1 VSPDVMAYVPISAE
15 QARLLRSSGA
25 LDGPLPAHCVTP
37 GLLRAHDL
45 TADAED
51 AEYTALA
58 YAGVSALLT
67 MGARRRLV
75 VAAEVSAEPAAG
87 DPSDPFG
94 RVSLDQLAF
103 SQVTSLFADEPD
115 SAERLVRA
123 RGLAAGLEFEAV
135 VDADEIE
142 SLLDA
147 SDLLWFAP
155 SELDRLLDPDA

>member
-1 VSPDVMAYVPISAE
+1 MTYVPLGVD
-15 QARLLRSSGA
+15 QARLLRQSGA

-45 TADAED
+45 TADTED

-67 MGARRRLV
+67 SADWPRIV
-75 VAAEVSAEPAAG
+75 VAAEVSGEPTAE
-87 DPSDPFG
+87 DPYDPFG
-94 RVSLDQLAF
+94 RVSLDRLAF
-103 SQVTSLFADEPD
+103 SQITSLFADEPD
-115 SAERLVRA
+115 SAERLARA
-123 RGLAAGLEFEAV
+123 RGLAAGLDFEEV
-135 VDADEIE
+135 VDTHEIE

-155 SELDRLLDPDA
+155 SELDRLLDPAA

>member
-1 VSPDVMAYVPISAE
+1 
-15 QARLLRSSGA
+15 
-25 LDGPLPAHCVTP
+25 
-37 GLLRAHDL
+37 
-45 TADAED
+45 
-51 AEYTALA
+51 
-58 YAGVSALLT
+58 
-67 MGARRRLV
+67 
-75 VAAEVSAEPAAG
+75 
-87 DPSDPFG
+87 
-94 RVSLDQLAF
+94 VSLDQLAF